1 MTHPPVHMTHT
12 PATHTLTDIG
22 HTLGT
27 NVLAANTPA
36 SSALFATVH
45 TALALF
51 FLGMGLYGLAAPA
64 RLVRPFGIRLE
75 GATARTEV
83 RAVYGGFGVAMA
95 ALLGW
100 AAADPADALRRGAV
114 LAVAVA
120 LLGMAGGRLAARLAE
135 PPGSWYPSW
144 FYCGVEVCG
153 GGVLLATVMATAPVP
168 AT

>member
-1 MTHPPVHMTHT
+1 MTHTLIQMTHT
-12 PATHTLTDIG
+12 PATPALTDIG
-22 HTLGT
+22 HTLGPH
-27 NVLAANTPA
+27 VLAANTPA
-36 SSALFATVH
+36 ADALFTAVHAT
-45 TALALF
+45 LALF
-51 FLGMGLYGLAAPA
+51 LLGMGLYGLAAPA
-64 RLVRPFGIRLE
+64 RLVRPFGIRLD

-135 PPGSWYPSW
+135 PPGPWYPSW

-153 GGVLLATVMATAPVP
+153 GGVLLVTAMATAP
-168 AT
+168 TT